1 MLVDLT
7 QYLWILWLALVVLF
21 IVIEVLTLEFTFLMI
36 AAGTLIGGLGANLLG
51 WPWWLQIALAAAI
64 SGLLIFT
71 IRPVLLMNLEKGA
84 DPAKSNVDA
93 LYELGGRVTG
103 AFANGVGEV
112 KLDNGETWTARI
124 DDRSPIA
131 AISVGKRIAVAGI
144 EGAIA
149 VVVPEPVDIAESAPA
164 EPSSIPPAQ
173 SSPRSSKSRST
184 KPRAP
189 SRSPR
194 KEEK

>member
-21 IVIEVLTLEFTFLMI
+21 IVVEVLTLEFTFLMI
-36 AAGTLIGGLGANLLG
+36 SAGSLIGGLGSNLVG
-51 WPWWLQIALAAAI
+51 WPWFVQIALAAAI

-93 LYELGGRVTG
+93 LYDLGGRVTG
-103 AFANGVGEV
+103 PFANGIGEV

-124 DDRSPIA
+124 GDDSAPSA
-131 AISVGKRIAVAGI
+131 VPVGKRVSVMSI

-149 VVVPEPVDIAESAPA
+149 VIALLKSAPGA
-164 EPSSIPPAQ
+164 
-173 SSPRSSKSRST
+173 T
-184 KPRAP
+184 KPRAATE
-189 SRSPR
+189 SPR

>member
-1 MLVDLT
+1 MLIDLT
-7 QYLWILWLALVVLF
+7 EYLWILWLALVVLF

-36 AAGTLIGGLGANLLG
+36 AAGTLLGGLGANLLG
-51 WPWWLQIALAAAI
+51 WPWWLQIALAAAL

-71 IRPVLLMNLEKGA
+71 IRPVLLMNLEKGS

-124 DDRSPIA
+124 DDLSA
-131 AISVGKRIAVAGI
+131 ASAIPVGKRVAVAAI

-149 VVVPEPVDIAESAPA
+149 LVIPEPAAAVPPKDPT
-164 EPSSIPPAQ
+164 PPA
-173 SSPRSSKSRST
+173 SEPRT
-184 KPRAP
+184 AKPRAT
-189 SRSPR
+189 RKSPR

>member
-21 IVIEVLTLEFTFLMI
+21 IVVEVLTLEFTFLMI
-36 AAGTLIGGLGANLLG
+36 AAGSLIGGLGSNLLG
-51 WPWWLQIALAAAI
+51 WPWFVQIALAAAI
-64 SGLLIFT
+64 SGLFIFT
-71 IRPVLLMNLEKGA
+71 IRPILLMNLEKGA

-93 LYELGGRVTG
+93 LYDLGGRVTG
-103 AFANGVGEV
+103 AFTNGVGEV

-124 DDRSPIA
+124 DEQSPTASIA
-131 AISVGKRIAVAGI
+131 VGKRVAVAGI

-149 VVVPEPVDIAESAPA
+149 RVVPEPSQPH
-164 EPSSIPPAQ
+164 SST
-173 SSPRSSKSRST
+173 T
-184 KPRAP
+184 KPRATP
-189 SRSPR
+189 QSPR

>member
-21 IVIEVLTLEFTFLMI
+21 IVVEVLTLEFTFLMI
-36 AAGTLIGGLGANLLG
+36 AAGSLIGGLGSNLLG
-51 WPWWLQIALAAAI
+51 WPWFVQIALAAAI
-64 SGLLIFT
+64 AGLLIFT

-93 LYELGGRVTG
+93 LFGLGGRVTG
-103 AFANGVGEV
+103 PFADGIGEV

-124 DDRSPIA
+124 GDSSAPA
-131 AISVGKRIAVAGI
+131 ALPVGKRISVMSI

-149 VVVPEPVDIAESAPA
+149 VVVLENPLPGTP
-164 EPSSIPPAQ
+164 
-173 SSPRSSKSRST
+173 
-184 KPRAP
+184 KPRVAT
-189 SRSPR
+189 
-194 KEEK
+194 

>member
-21 IVIEVLTLEFTFLMI
+21 IVVEVLTLEFTFLMI
-36 AAGTLIGGLGANLLG
+36 AAGSLIGGLGANLLG
-51 WPWWLQIALAAAI
+51 WPWFVQIALAAAI

-71 IRPVLLMNLEKGA
+71 IRPILLMNLEKGA

-93 LYELGGRVTG
+93 LLELGGRVTG
-103 AFANGVGEV
+103 AFTNGVGEV

-124 DDRSPIA
+124 DDPSPAA
-131 AISVGKRIAVAGI
+131 AIPVGKRVAVSSI

-149 VVVPEPVDIAESAPA
+149 VVVA
-164 EPSSIPPAQ
+164 EP
-173 SSPRSSKSRST
+173 RKSAGTKKVST
-184 KPRAP
+184 RPRATEKA
-189 SRSPR
+189 PR